1 MITYLVI
8 SLIIYL
14 MLLSIDKI
22 SGKEIF
28 NSDNDRMIRVGLSLI
43 WPLTLIILLIIFKR
57 RDD

>member
-57 RDD
+57 RG

>member
-1 MITYLVI
+1 
-8 SLIIYL
+8 